1 MRITRIENSN
11 VPNDY
16 KALVRDSVTGIVH
29 GKEWSVQP
37 FANQAGFPASG
48 EEGVIYIDETTK
60 TPFFWDGNSYEP
72 LSAPAIPETITTMV
86 KNANGSFTYTSEN
99 GTQTILNQQFDVI
112 ANAQPTPTA
121 TGNTTNLN
129 SIFKDT
135 NGVTWAVDFNGEAIQ
150 LSTADIRYSK
160 ALFVDPINGLD
171 SNTGSD
177 NAPFKTIAK
186 ALTVA
191 DGSGFRIVLAPGV
204 YAENPTISLANLDIV
219 TLAGSDRGNTS
230 IQGTVTFSHTS
241 SSSGIQGIAMNR
253 LAHTGAGALYV
264 TDCQVNGTFE
274 KTSTGYIEITDT
286 QLQGTSG
293 PVLSAG
299 TGLIKDSLIKNMTIS
314 GASSGYTLKS
324 NIIDADGTVTFSGGA
339 FYNIQDNSGNIVT
352 TAGVNMETGL
362 IASGLSAALAKQYV
376 TDFSNKLGMINPDT
390 NASPTKYVSYN
401 ETTKRL
407 EISNV
412 PTNTTV
418 SVTQNNT
425 SGKQIGS
432 VTVNGTTTNLFETL
446 TSLGTLSYN
455 GTTGVLSIPYT
466 DENGTTNTRTVTIPV
481 EIITT
486 LTNTKV
492 GNRIGTYTNE
502 SGVAVDIN
510 ETITSIGTISYNSTT
525 GVLTIPYIDEA
536 GVTNN
541 KTVTLPTGGAS
552 ALWTSATTDP
562 TATGNVGGPKFVENT
577 VNGSKWYIDS
587 TGVAKLI
594 EGAADVCGTVFF
606 NALTPQTATIFD
618 DENPP
623 ITDTPSLKNLDCA
636 VYVSS
641 VDGSFWSSN
650 GTTYSTKTYSYPIHE
665 MDVRI
670 ATANQTS
677 FTLTKTP
684 IGGTGKVVVS
694 RNGVVISDAFTI
706 VGNVAT
712 YNPANNYNCVIDAND
727 KLIFNYEA
735 L

>member
-1 MRITRIENSN
+1 
-11 VPNDY
+11 
-16 KALVRDSVTGIVH
+16 
-29 GKEWSVQP
+29 
-37 FANQAGFPASG
+37 
-48 EEGVIYIDETTK
+48 
-60 TPFFWDGNSYEP
+60 
-72 LSAPAIPETITTMV
+72 
-86 KNANGSFTYTSEN
+86 
-99 GTQTILNQQFDVI
+99 
-112 ANAQPTPTA
+112 
-121 TGNTTNLN
+121 
-129 SIFKDT
+129 
-135 NGVTWAVDFNGEAIQ
+135 
-150 LSTADIRYSK
+150 
-160 ALFVDPINGLD
+160 
-171 SNTGSD
+171 
-177 NAPFKTIAK
+177 
-186 ALTVA
+186 
-191 DGSGFRIVLAPGV
+191 
-204 YAENPTISLANLDIV
+204 
-219 TLAGSDRGNTS
+219 
-230 IQGTVTFSHTS
+230 
-241 SSSGIQGIAMNR
+241 
-253 LAHTGAGALYV
+253 
-264 TDCQVNGTFE
+264 
-274 KTSTGYIEITDT
+274 
-286 QLQGTSG
+286 
-293 PVLSAG
+293 
-299 TGLIKDSLIKNMTIS
+299 
-314 GASSGYTLKS
+314 
-324 NIIDADGTVTFSGGA
+324 
-339 FYNIQDNSGNIVT
+339 
-352 TAGVNMETGL
+352 
-362 IASGLSAALAKQYV
+362 
-376 TDFSNKLGMINPDT
+376 MINPDT

-466 DENGTTNTRTVTIPV
+466 DENGTTNTRMVTIPV

-492 GNRIGTYTNE
+492 GNKIGTYTNE

-562 TATGNVGGPKFVENT
+562 TATGNVGGPKFVENA

-623 ITDTPSLKNLDCA
+623 VTNDNALKNLDCA

-650 GTTYSTKTYSYPIHE
+650 GTTYSTKTFSAPTH
-665 MDVRI
+665 RFTTTN
-670 ATANQTS
+670 ATANQTA
-677 FTLTKTP
+677 FTLPSIP
-684 IGGTGKVVVS
+684 IGSSTLASQRGIVHVT
-694 RNGVVISDAFTI
+694 RNGVDISRAWSW
-706 VGNVAT
+706 VGAIGT
-712 YNPANNYNCVIDAND
+712 YVPANNYNCTIDAND
-727 KLIFNYEA
+727 LLQFTWEA
-735 L
+735 I